1 MSSPIAASNH
11 NAIKGLLVSVHQK
24 LSHRH
29 RIELISEKISSLINR
44 HAPAAETI
52 RCLDVGC
59 GDMEI
64 AERVGEA
71 DKRTIWCC
79 IDVHALPEQLE
90 TDAKWGK
97 YRQFDGEHIPFSS
110 QSMDVVLLC
119 DVLHHAGSH
128 AIKLLKEAARVGKVV
143 IVKDHFEYSW
153 YSRTVLQLM
162 DFLGNWGYGIQIPD
176 RYFTV
181 KGFADISKAAGLQ
194 VADLEI
200 GIDLYSHHAVFKPIL
215 RSEWQFIAV
224 LNSDMRSMLIK
235 EG

>member
-1 MSSPIAASNH
+1 MR
-11 NAIKGLLVSVHQK
+11 LFVRVHQK

-29 RIELISEKISSLINR
+29 RIELISEKISFLINR
-44 HAPAAETI
+44 HFPAAEVI
-52 RCLDVGC
+52 QCLDVGC

-71 DKRTIWCC
+71 DTRTIWSC

-110 QSMDVVLLC
+110 QSMDVVMFC
-119 DVLHHAGSH
+119 DVLHHAGGRTLP
-128 AIKLLKEAARVGKVV
+128 LLQEAGRVGSVV

-162 DFLGNWGYGIQIPD
+162 DILGNWGYGIVIPT
-176 RYFTV
+176 RYFSAP
-181 KGFADISKAAGLQ
+181 GFAALVDTAGLEI
-194 VADLEI
+194 VDLKT
-200 GIDLYSHHAVFKPIL
+200 GMDLYSHLPFMRRLL
-215 RSEWQFIAV
+215 RPEWHFLAV
-224 LNSDMRSMLIK
+224 LKSRDCL
-235 EG
+235 